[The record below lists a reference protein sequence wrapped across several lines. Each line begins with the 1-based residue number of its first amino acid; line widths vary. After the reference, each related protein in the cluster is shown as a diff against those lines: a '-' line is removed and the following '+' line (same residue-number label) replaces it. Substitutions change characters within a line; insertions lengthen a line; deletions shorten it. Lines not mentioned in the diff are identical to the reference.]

1 MRVSRRLS
9 GFYKPA
15 LLIGSLLAIIYLVND
30 SRSDLSDKSPKSNVR
45 ASQLFNLHA
54 VGIQN
59 FG

>member
-45 ASQLFNLHA
+45 ASQLFNLHV
-54 VGIQN
+54 VGISN

>member
-30 SRSDLSDKSPKSNVR
+30 STADVDKTANVSFKLLKSKIYIYLSVIY
-45 ASQLFNLHA
+45 Q
-54 VGIQN
+54 I
-59 FG
+59 